1 MARDESTSPGLL
13 ASWIGLGRRRWV
25 AGLIAFVAVAAAVA
39 VVLLTAKPVY
49 RADARLRLGEPPPA
63 GGVSPTAGF
72 IGLLRLG
79 GDPFANDLELLGSR
93 TVAEHVVEDVALH
106 ARLDAPR
113 GWHRDSLFTRF
124 GADRTTIK
132 ATYEAEWAGDA
143 IRIHMRSPRDSLV
156 GETKAGHPIAFGGV
170 IAEFKPRRPDS
181 PERFGIVTLPFD
193 DAARTIAKR
202 IRIERTRREA
212 NVLSLMFDDIDPA
225 VTRGAIEAAVR
236 RFLGLRAAILARE
249 SNETVDSLRAVSTTT
264 MLELAQAE
272 AALEEWQRESRLVAP
287 DVQSEAFVERYML
300 VVGELEAARI
310 EFAAMDSIFER
321 LQRETEPS
329 RTWVLLLSH
338 PRFIE
343 NEPMGLLL
351 SRMASLEDQR
361 LALAARRAE
370 TSREATVLRNQI
382 ESLDASLRR
391 LATSYRNALDERIG
405 DLESQVGRMD
415 AEFLKVPGNT
425 VELGRRQR
433 DVRVLS
439 ELVVLTEQRL
449 RQEELRQALTVSNVQ
464 VIDPPQLRR
473 RQVWPRP
480 KLGAAVGFVLA
491 SMFGLLAMVAAET
504 ADPTVRRAGRLRAL
518 IDAPVIGSPV
528 RTRRGV
534 RVTERDAAA
543 IAAVATRA
551 KADAIVLAAV
561 TGDAS
566 DLAGALVA
574 EANGAGITLPA
585 LRVAP
590 AMSAFGDA
598 VLAGD
603 VPVVLVVEAAKTP
616 RHKAAAAAARVREAG
631 GTVLGALLV
640 CRSERAAREAW
651 G

>member
-1 MARDESTSPGLL
+1 
-13 ASWIGLGRRRWV
+13 
-25 AGLIAFVAVAAAVA
+25 
-39 VVLLTAKPVY
+39 
-49 RADARLRLGEPPPA
+49 
-63 GGVSPTAGF
+63 
-72 IGLLRLG
+72 
-79 GDPFANDLELLGSR
+79 
-93 TVAEHVVEDVALH
+93 
-106 ARLDAPR
+106 
-113 GWHRDSLFTRF
+113 
-124 GADRTTIK
+124 
-132 ATYEAEWAGDA
+132 
-143 IRIHMRSPRDSLV
+143 
-156 GETKAGHPIAFGGV
+156 
-170 IAEFKPRRPDS
+170 
-181 PERFGIVTLPFD
+181 
-193 DAARTIAKR
+193 
-202 IRIERTRREA
+202 
-212 NVLSLMFDDIDPA
+212 
-225 VTRGAIEAAVR
+225 
-236 RFLGLRAAILARE
+236 
-249 SNETVDSLRAVSTTT
+249 
-264 MLELAQAE
+264 
-272 AALEEWQRESRLVAP
+272 
-287 DVQSEAFVERYML
+287 ML

-574 EANGAGITLPA
+574 EANGAGITLPT